1 MKTKLIAMMMGGV
14 LAASM
19 NVSAETVVLHNGRLV
34 TEGAGGVIGH
44 GSVVIE
50 DGVIKAMGE
59 AIATPPGARVIEL
72 NGAVVTPALFG
83 GLAEF
88 GVREVDSESQTDDST
103 LRLGQM
109 RPEFDPSLAFNPES
123 TALSVSR
130 IEGIGFGVI
139 VPGAPYSRR
148 GASNGSVISGQT
160 AIARFDG
167 RGPRGPHYL
176 SVQLGRTGADLA
188 GGSRAAVYMWLDQA
202 FNEALSNA
210 KDQDDNHVLTPEGRK
225 VMKQLLEHSGT
236 VLLYANRASDIR
248 EGVTYALKHKLKPII
263 VGGAEAWR
271 VSSLLASQHVPVVL
285 DPLTDLPESF
295 DQIGSTMEN
304 AARLHKADVAI
315 AFSLT
320 AQDQAMARKLRQA
333 AGNAV
338 AHGLD
343 WDTAMAAITVTPAQ
357 IFGVDGEYGR
367 LAVGRRANLTVW
379 SGDPLEM
386 SSLVQSVWLDGH
398 EQSLVTRQTLLRDRY
413 LPKVQS
419 HQAR

>member
-1 MKTKLIAMMMGGV
+1 MKQRILGLAIGCWAACGV
-14 LAASM
+14 AT
-19 NVSAETVVLHNGRLV
+19 AETVVLHNAQIV
-34 TEGAGGVIGH
+34 TEGVAGVIPH
-44 GSVVIE
+44 GSLVIE
-50 DGVIKAMGE
+50 DGVIKAMG
-59 AIATPPGARVIEL
+59 ANVSIPANAKVVEL
-72 NGAVVTPALFG
+72 NGGVITPALFG

-103 LRLGQM
+103 LKLGQM

-130 IEGIGFGVI
+130 VEGIGFGVV
-139 VPGAPYSRR
+139 VPGASYSRR
-148 GASNGSVISGQT
+148 GASNGSIISGQT

-167 RGPRGPHYL
+167 RGPRGPRYL
-176 SVQLGRTGADLA
+176 SIELGRTGAELA

-202 FNEALSNA
+202 FNEAMSAA
-210 KDQDDNHVLTPEGRK
+210 KDSDDQRILTPEGRR
-225 VMKQLLEHSGT
+225 VLKQLLEHSGT
-236 VLLYANRASDIR
+236 VLLYANRAADIR
-248 EGVTYALKHKLKPII
+248 EGVTYALKHKLKPIV

-271 VSSLLASQHVPVVL
+271 VTGLLASQHVPVIV

-295 DQIGSTMEN
+295 DQIGSTLEN
-304 AARLHKADVAI
+304 AARLHKAGVSI

-357 IFGVDGEYGR
+357 IFGVDNEYGR

-379 SGDPLEM
+379 TGDPLEM
-386 SSLVQSVWLDGH
+386 SSLVQGVWLDGH

-413 LPKVQS
+413 LPKVQT
-419 HQAR
+419 HQAK